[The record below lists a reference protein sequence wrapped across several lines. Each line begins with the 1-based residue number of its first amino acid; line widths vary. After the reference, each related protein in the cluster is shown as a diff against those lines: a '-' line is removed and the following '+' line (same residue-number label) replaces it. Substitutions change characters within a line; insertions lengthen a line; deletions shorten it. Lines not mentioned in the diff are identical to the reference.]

1 MDHKL
6 ALPAKSFSSG
16 IISDLAIAKLKDV
29 FNVPPKF
36 QYVFKKFSI
45 QQSSSLDEYFFHIG
59 TEH

>member
-29 FNVPPKF
+29 PPNF